1 MMSKTG
7 VAPVL
12 RVVSLQDFSHNLLNL
27 ILTINLRRNNIIIIP
42 LFKRKLKLYER
53 KFILY
58 IAQ

>member
-7 VAPVL
+7 MAPVL
-12 RVVSLQDFSHNLLNL
+12 RVVSLQDLSHNLLNL
-27 ILTINLRRNNIIIIP
+27 ILTVNLGRDNVIIIP
-42 LFKRKLKLYER
+42 LFKRKLKLCER